1 MKGKRLLVTGG
12 AGFIGS
18 HLVDRLAAE
27 GPAEVIVVDDFS
39 LGRESNL
46 HNACELLGD
55 RITIV
60 KADAGDFEQ
69 LRLVIGNNPVDI
81 FFDLAVVPL
90 PASLVDPSGSSASNV
105 AISLAAC
112 EAARLGLTQSLLR
125 FSSSEVYGTASY
137 VPIDEEHPFNRSTPY
152 AASKLAGDQLVLSYV
167 HTFGIDAIIIR
178 PFNNYGPRQNDRTYA
193 GILPIIA
200 RRVEA
205 GLPIEIYGDGLQ
217 TRDLI
222 FVTDTVR
229 AVVTAARQIAELKGR
244 TINVATGSET
254 SVNDLV
260 SLTLQACGV
269 PEHPVIHL
277 PSRAGDVRRHL
288 ASNALAAELLGFAP
302 EIDLL
307 NGLQRT
313 MDFYRS
319 EQS

>member
-1 MKGKRLLVTGG
+1 MKGLRLLVTGG

-18 HLVDRLAAE
+18 HLVDRLVTE
-27 GPAEVIVVDDFS
+27 DPSEIIVVDDFS

-46 HNACELLGD
+46 SHALAEGGS
-55 RITIV
+55 RVKIV
-60 KADAGDFEQ
+60 KADAGNFEQ
-69 LRLVIGNNPVDI
+69 LTDAIGPEPVDI
-81 FFDLAVVPL
+81 LFDLAVVPL

-112 EAARLGLTQSLLR
+112 EAVRLGLARTLLH

-137 VPIDEEHPFNRSTPY
+137 VPIDEVHPFNRSTPY

-167 HTFGIDAIIIR
+167 HTFGIDAVVIR

-205 GLPIEIYGDGLQ
+205 GLPVEIYGDGEQ

-229 AVVTAARQIAELKGR
+229 AVVSAASKISELKGM
-244 TINVATGSET
+244 TLNVATGKET
-254 SVNDLV
+254 SVNALV
-260 SLTLQACGV
+260 ALTLQACGV
-269 PEHPVIHL
+269 PGHPVVHL
-277 PSRAGDVRRHL
+277 PPRAGDVRRHL
-288 ASNALAAELLGFAP
+288 ASNALAAEFLHFAP
-302 EIDLL
+302 EVELL
-307 NGLQRT
+307 DGLRRT

-319 EQS
+319 EQ